1 MFLEGWASAASGA
14 SGSGLEHMRRGVEQL
29 REQNVLFFDGLL
41 KIALAEAEAQAG
53 DPDRAVA
60 ILDEALAT
68 ADRLGYRA
76 FEAELH
82 RARGEILL
90 TRDPANPAPAEEAL
104 LTAIAVAKQQGTRS
118 FELRAALSLAK
129 LYQST
134 ARPADAHSVLAPALE
149 GFAPTP
155 EMPEIAEAHALL
167 AALEEMDEVKS
178 EVARRRRK
186 TRLHAAYGNAMIL
199 AHGYGARE
207 TSAAFERARD
217 TATAEDGFER
227 LSAQYG
233 LWAGSF
239 VRGELGAMRELSAA
253 MLRDCERWPQS
264 GEASIAHR
272 MRGVTHWFAG
282 EFVAA
287 RGHLE
292 KAIAIFDPER
302 DGDLAFRFGQDPG
315 LVATA
320 YLAEVLWLLG
330 EVALADQRMTETTAR
345 AAKSGHAATSAYGF
359 FMAAQF
365 ELIRRNPDR
374 AATFARSLIK
384 IANEHQLPFWM
395 AYSAWFDGWLE
406 WRSGD
411 RKPGLAA
418 MRNSL
423 ARQAERS
430 IVFETLL
437 AEAEAEAGESDV
449 ALCTI
454 NHALA
459 ASERTGRH
467 WYDVETHRIR
477 GEILLRGNSADT
489 LTAEEAFQRA
499 IAVAGEQGAR
509 SFGLR
514 AALSLAKLYQ
524 STGRPADAHAVLAP
538 ALEGFAPTDEMPEI
552 AEAQALLVAIE
563 AGVHGTARI
572 NAAVS
577 WPSCHSE

>member
-1 MFLEGWASAASGA
+1 
-14 SGSGLEHMRRGVEQL
+14 
-29 REQNVLFFDGLL
+29 
-41 KIALAEAEAQAG
+41 
-53 DPDRAVA
+53 
-60 ILDEALAT
+60 
-68 ADRLGYRA
+68 
-76 FEAELH
+76 
-82 RARGEILL
+82 
-90 TRDPANPAPAEEAL
+90 
-104 LTAIAVAKQQGTRS
+104 
-118 FELRAALSLAK
+118 
-129 LYQST
+129 
-134 ARPADAHSVLAPALE
+134 
-149 GFAPTP
+149 
-155 EMPEIAEAHALL
+155 MPEIAEAQALL

-178 EVARRRRK
+178 EVARRRRM
-186 TRLHAAYGNAMIL
+186 TQLHAAYGNAMIL

-253 MLRDCERWPQS
+253 MLRDCERRPQS

-423 ARQAERS
+423 ARQAEQGRSRRSSRPYWLRPKLKPARVTWLFARS
-430 IVFETLL
+430 ITHSPRQSEPGGIGTMSKPIASAARFFLGATRPTL
-437 AEAEAEAGESDV
+437 SPPKKP
-449 ALCTI
+449 
-454 NHALA
+454 
-459 ASERTGRH
+459 S
-467 WYDVETHRIR
+467 
-477 GEILLRGNSADT
+477 SAPSPS
-489 LTAEEAFQRA
+489 R
-499 IAVAGEQGAR
+499 GEQGAR

-524 STGRPADAHAVLAP
+524 STGRPAEAHAVLEP
-538 ALEGFAPTDEMPEI
+538 ALGGFSPTPEMPEI

-563 AGVHGTARI
+563 AGAHVRH
-572 NAAVS
+572 
-577 WPSCHSE
+577 E